1 MKLSDAHRWTPDT
14 ALERVALEGQDLGS
28 YQAFWD
34 RSAEADAVRAI
45 ADQDSDESFTSSG
58 IADAEGIRPLLPS
71 DAVFLEIGCGIGRVL
86 QHMAPMCH
94 QVHGIDISAEMIRQG
109 QQRLR
114 HLPNVY
120 LHHGNGYDLEQLQS
134 NSVDVTYCGF
144 VFQHIPKTTVFNY
157 LLEVHR
163 VLKPEGVFRFQVP
176 NLLLDEQFEAFRH
189 FADSHFVQRPYP
201 MHFYTPAEVI
211 QLTTKAGLWV
221 EELTDDIMVRARK
234 RKQAGT
240 AAGIADDDDLLDL
253 QARNRQLQ
261 TSNRQ
266 LMQRLERIL
275 ANPMVRT
282 GIVLRD
288 RLGAVSRRRPAPSV
302 RRRGG
307 R

>member
-1 MKLSDAHRWTPDT
+1 
-14 ALERVALEGQDLGS
+14 
-28 YQAFWD
+28 
-34 RSAEADAVRAI
+34 
-45 ADQDSDESFTSSG
+45 
-58 IADAEGIRPLLPS
+58 
-71 DAVFLEIGCGIGRVL
+71 
-86 QHMAPMCH
+86 
-94 QVHGIDISAEMIRQG
+94 
-109 QQRLR
+109 
-114 HLPNVY
+114 
-120 LHHGNGYDLEQLQS
+120 
-134 NSVDVTYCGF
+134 
-144 VFQHIPKTTVFNY
+144 
-157 LLEVHR
+157 
-163 VLKPEGVFRFQVP
+163 
-176 NLLLDEQFEAFRH
+176 
-189 FADSHFVQRPYP
+189 